1 MTTRT
6 TNTYLHAATADRLER
21 MFRMAEAHADERDDI
36 TRAIEALSG
45 RGPFHAIY
53 LRKVLERLEAA
64 EVTALTHEE
73 RVSLYV
79 AGRAVGR

>member
-1 MTTRT
+1 MTTT
-6 TNTYLHAATADRLER
+6 THNPLYAATADRLTL
-21 MFRMAEAHADERDDI
+21 MFTRAEAHQDERDDL

-45 RGPFHAIY
+45 RGPFHSLY

-64 EVTALTHEE
+64 EVTTLGYEE

-79 AGRAVGR
+79 ASKAVGR